1 LLNGKKNIFS
11 VKGQEIADCAILREV
26 AELLGPNKT
35 KFIANNCCNL
45 NIITCN
51 ANNIIEMLS
60 NDI

>member
-1 LLNGKKNIFS
+1 M
-11 VKGQEIADCAILREV
+11 EIADCAILREV